1 MLTFNEAELLTW
13 VSPLLWPFL
22 RALALFTALPV
33 LGTRSVPTRVRIGLA
48 AFIALAAQPSLPTL
62 LPASVVALDS
72 PLALLL
78 VAQQL
83 VIGLS
88 LGFAV
93 RLVFAAVEFAGEL
106 IGLQMGLNF
115 AGFFDPLSAST
126 ATATSRFFG
135 TMVAWLFVVM
145 NGHLLVIGA
154 LAHSFTAFPVGPEP
168 FAFLREMQPQKWGAE
183 IFSTGLWIALPLVTL
198 LLFVNLVLG
207 AISRVAPQINVF
219 AIGFPVTLGMGLV
232 GMLLMLPWL
241 ERPFTMTLER
251 LIENFR

>member
-1 MLTFNEAELLTW
+1 MPTFTEAQVLQW
-13 VSPLLWPFL
+13 VTPLLWPFL

-33 LGTRSVPTRVRIGLA
+33 LGARSVPTRVRIALA
-48 AFIALAAQPSLPTL
+48 AFIALAAQPSLPAIE
-62 LPASVVALDS
+62 PVALDS
-72 PLALLL
+72 PQALLL
-78 VAQQL
+78 VVQQL

-126 ATATSRFFG
+126 ATAASRFFG
-135 TMVAWLFVVM
+135 TMVAWLFIVA

-154 LAHSFTAFPVGPEP
+154 LVHSFTAFPVGPEP
-168 FAFLREMQPQKWGAE
+168 LAFLHQVQPQRWGAE
-183 IFSTGLWIALPLVTL
+183 IFATGLWIALPLVTM

-207 AISRVAPQINVF
+207 AISRVAPQINIF
-219 AIGFPVTLGMGLV
+219 AIGFPVTLGVGLL
-232 GMLLMLPWL
+232 GLLLTLPAL
-241 ERPFTMTLER
+241 STPFTMTLER
-251 LIENFR
+251 LLEQFR